1 MMPLKS
7 LLTSICALAV
17 AGATLGAA
25 AAELGEIAP
34 RSYIGQPLAVDIDL
48 VALTPEEVAG
58 LQVRLADGNVYRG
71 ANVTMNSALA
81 SVRLQVERRGAK
93 SVLHVTTT
101 RAVDADYV
109 HLYVE
114 LGVPGKQD
122 VRLAT
127 VWLQKDPNPPAPV
140 AVAPVAP
147 AVPAASAMTPAQ
159 AEQIAMQARAARL
172 AASGAANGVAQ
183 ATAQVAGQAANA
195 AAGAAT
201 SAPMRDRSKPAPL
214 PSVHEAE
221 TGVPGEVKAAGQ
233 ARRIAGVWVGADGKV
248 LKTPPREEVAEVPV
262 GVAQA
267 LLPLAPLPL
276 PKGVKRPAPV
286 SCAPSGISAKECVAL
301 DNHNAELSSK
311 LLELEGKM
319 KVLQGALGGA
329 SPAAISA
336 AAQPGKAAAAHG
348 AAAPA
353 TAAPAPAP
361 ASAAATASQAASASA
376 ATKAPAASA
385 ALAASVAS
393 GAAAVHGEAAA
404 KAASSPAGAAAHGAS
419 AAARLSA
426 QGSTEM
432 NAAKAAAGAEG
443 SAAASASAS
452 AASAASASA
461 SSSSAASAAA
471 SSEAASVPTG
481 PVKQIRVL
489 PKLKYKKEKPP
500 ETPTD
505 YTMPL
510 VAGAVGLLA
519 LLGAGFLW
527 WRKKKSGRGPLQIWQ
542 GFRKKKPTEPEVAAP
557 AAEPAPAPAP
567 AAESVAS

>member
-17 AGATLGAA
+17 AGATLGVS
-25 AAELGEIAP
+25 AAELGDIAP

-71 ANVTMNSALA
+71 ANVTMNPALA
-81 SVRLQVERRGAK
+81 SVRLQVERRGNR

-140 AVAPVAP
+140 VVPLAP
-147 AVPAASAMTPAQ
+147 AVPPASAMTPAQ
-159 AEQIAMQARAARL
+159 AEQITAQARAARL
-172 AASGAANGVAQ
+172 AGSGAARTAPQTAPSATTGASAATGSVAKPAGAEAAVSSGVASGASTAA
-183 ATAQVAGQAANA
+183 AQVAGQAANSV
-195 AAGAAT
+195 AGAAS
-201 SAPMRDRSKPAPL
+201 SAPARDRSKPAPL
-214 PSVHEAE
+214 PSVHESE

-319 KVLQGALGGA
+319 KALQGALGGA

-336 AAQPGKAAAAHG
+336 GAQQGKAAAAHG
-348 AAAPA
+348 AATTPA
-353 TAAPAPAP
+353 TAASAPQ
-361 ASAAATASQAASASA
+361 AAA
-376 ATKAPAASA
+376 KAPALSA
-385 ALAASVAS
+385 ALAAS
-393 GAAAVHGEAAA
+393 GAT
-404 KAASSPAGAAAHGAS
+404 AGAAHGEPVIKATSSSPGAASHGAS
-419 AAARLSA
+419 AAASLSA
-426 QGSTEM
+426 QGRTEM
-432 NAAKAAAGAEG
+432 NAAQAATGAEG
-443 SAAASASAS
+443 SASASA
-452 AASAASASA
+452 
-461 SSSSAASAAA
+461 AASAAA
-471 SSEAASVPTG
+471 SSEAASVPAG
-481 PVKQIRVL
+481 PVKKIRVL

-500 ETPTD
+500 EAPTD

-542 GFRKKKPTEPEVAAP
+542 GFRKKKPADAAP
-557 AAEPAPAPAP
+557 AAEPAPAPT
-567 AAESVAS
+567 AESVAS